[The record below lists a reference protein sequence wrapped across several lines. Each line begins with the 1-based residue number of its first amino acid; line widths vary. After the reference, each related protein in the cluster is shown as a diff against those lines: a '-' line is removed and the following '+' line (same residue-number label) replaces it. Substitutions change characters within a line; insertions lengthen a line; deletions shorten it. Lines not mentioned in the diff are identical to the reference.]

1 MSWIGEALHYNYLFT
16 PYFMYTITVTCPRGL
31 EEQLQKEVQTICNQP
46 AKRYQGLITL
56 QGDLKTVYRLNLYS
70 RLASRVLI
78 LLISGQ
84 VSSQR
89 DTYNLACQVDW
100 PIWFRVENRF
110 KVHVEG
116 FTPWSQRLNFLALKV
131 KDAVCDIFRKQT
143 GKRPSVDKIN
153 NNIRLFAYLN
163 HYQAHIYIDSS
174 GEALFKRGWRE
185 KHLLAPLRENLAA
198 SLLTFAGYVGN
209 EAFID
214 PMCGSGTIAI
224 EAAMLASQTPPG
236 LHRQFA
242 FEYFLN
248 FDSDHWQSLKKEA
261 QNSITPPSKPIYA
274 YDQHPHAIKTAQANA
289 KKAGVLDFISFAQLS
304 FTDLYPKENKGQLI
318 CNPPY
323 GERMNQLAQIRHQ
336 YPHWS
341 EVLKKHFSGWQ
352 VGFIT
357 SDFNFPKIL
366 RLTPKRKIPL
376 YNGKL
381 ECRFYL
387 FDIVK
392 GSNRRTAKQV

>member
-1 MSWIGEALHYNYLFT
+1 
-16 PYFMYTITVTCPRGL
+16 MYTITITCPRGL
-31 EEQLQKEVQTICNQP
+31 EEQLQREVQTICNQP
-46 AKRYQGLITL
+46 AERRQGFVTL
-56 QGDLKTVYRLNLYS
+56 HGTLETVYRLNLHS

-78 LLISGQ
+78 LLTSGQ
-84 VSSQR
+84 VSSEK
-89 DTYNLACQVDW
+89 DIYTLACQIDW
-100 PIWFRVENRF
+100 PTWFRSESRF

-116 FTPWSQRLNFLALKV
+116 FAPWNRRLDFLALKI
-131 KDAVCDIFRKQT
+131 KDAVCDIFKKQT
-143 GKRPSVDKIN
+143 GKRPSIDKIDT
-153 NNIRLFAYLN
+153 NIRLFAYLN
-163 HYQAHIYIDSS
+163 HNQAYIYIDSS

-198 SLLTFAGYVGN
+198 SLLTFASYDGN

-224 EAAMLASQTPPG
+224 EAAMLASQIPPG
-236 LHRQFA
+236 LHRHFA

-248 FDSDHWQSLKKEA
+248 FDFEHWQSLKKEA
-261 QNSITPPSKPIYA
+261 KNLIITPSKPIYA
-274 YDQHPHAIKTAQANA
+274 YDQHSYAIKTAQANA
-289 KKAGVLDFISFAQLS
+289 KKAGVFDFISFARLS
-304 FTDLYPKENKGQLI
+304 FTNLYPKENKGQLI

-323 GERMNQLAQIRHQ
+323 GERMNQLNEIRHQ

-341 EVLKKHFSGWQ
+341 EVLKKRFSGWQ

-357 SDFNFPKIL
+357 SDFDFPKIL

-376 YNGKL
+376 YNGRL

-387 FDIVK
+387 FDMVK
-392 GSNRRTAKQV
+392 GSNRRMSKQV